1 MNYLDVKWRA
11 KIIWAYLTLFWL
23 CLLDEG
29 TDVYEAY
36 KHFMNDDPIFG
47 SLTVGFMFLPAI
59 MYSIVT
65 AINTYLSK
73 GKSESCKIFLGN
85 FWRQLPVLNIWQNY
99 KMLQT
104 IKVNEQLI
112 AGYYKRAETA
122 KTKSIQH
129 KFEAIAQL
137 HSRKLEEMKS
147 EHQIFQGYQAV
158 FESGFQYILQFMVA
172 FKDNEDKG
180 ITALAK
186 VNPWV
191 WVSTSLS
198 FMSMSATFT
207 SLLLELPIQVKTE
220 VHTLLR
226 GLPQLLKLL
235 VPMTIALAC
244 N

>member
-1 MNYLDVKWRA
+1 
-11 KIIWAYLTLFWL
+11 
-23 CLLDEG
+23 
-29 TDVYEAY
+29 
-36 KHFMNDDPIFG
+36 
-47 SLTVGFMFLPAI
+47 
-59 MYSIVT
+59 
-65 AINTYLSK
+65 
-73 GKSESCKIFLGN
+73 
-85 FWRQLPVLNIWQNY
+85 
-99 KMLQT
+99 
-104 IKVNEQLI
+104 
-112 AGYYKRAETA
+112 
-122 KTKSIQH
+122 
-129 KFEAIAQL
+129 
-137 HSRKLEEMKS
+137 MKS

-158 FESGFQYILQFMVA
+158 FESGFQYILQLLQFMVA